1 MVYLNIIPHDFHDS
15 SSCTHLML
23 FVFLIIIVVVSG
35 TCGHKPNCGS
45 VEYDCLDPDSNCG
58 EYMDTPSLR

>member
-1 MVYLNIIPHDFHDS
+1 MILVHA
-15 SSCTHLML
+15 
-23 FVFLIIIVVVSG
+23 LIWYFFFKIIVVVSG
-35 TCGHKPNCGS
+35 TCGHKSNCGS